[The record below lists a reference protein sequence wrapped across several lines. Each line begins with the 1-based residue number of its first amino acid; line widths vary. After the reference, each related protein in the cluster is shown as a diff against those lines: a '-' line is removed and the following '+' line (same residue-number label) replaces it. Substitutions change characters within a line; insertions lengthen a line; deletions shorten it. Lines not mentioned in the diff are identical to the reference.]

1 MAETYLIKHT
11 AYDDSESVA
20 NRTSSSFTIGSG
32 ELNGAGGIARDSDL
46 SLYGF
51 GTVSWGQGVNQ
62 NIFRLLENYACP
74 AKVFGDYNPAT
85 MLMDYD
91 PVTDPV
97 LPKDENDL
105 GLGNGITNPVIGQQ
119 WFNTSA
125 NVTYTF
131 SLGNIWS
138 IPTGGDATLLDGLDS
153 TQFLR
158 SDVADIMQANEPGTL
173 LIVNQ
178 QGAGAIIDLQSAGGS
193 VLTALSNGSVG
204 INQPSPSTAFEV
216 VGDTELNGATTINDD
231 LTVNNSG
238 DGRINFGLGASDYI
252 INNSNSFD
260 IVKNNQIR
268 LNIFETTGEV
278 TINGAIRATNALT
291 DPSTGLINFGNSAG
305 GDNSIEFDLGQTLSF
320 STNGNEKLLIAP
332 SGEVTINGAIRATN
346 ALTDPSTGLINFG
359 NSAGGDNSIE
369 FDLGQTLSFSTNGNK
384 NLVITSSG
392 DIGMGVTAPAAK
404 LHVLTLAG
412 GNGEALRLENNNSN
426 GNVAIQFHQAGNVLP
441 RSLIQHNDFGDILRL
456 RANYGDFVI
465 ETGSAGVATEQFRIT
480 TTGDVG
486 IGTPAPGNKLHVVGD
501 ARITGPVQFDS
512 ELDMTNAKIVN
523 VDTPT
528 NNSDAA
534 NKQYVDNL
542 IAGGFSFTNVYTL
555 RTLANVPG
563 STYVF
568 PAGMYQVV
576 NEDLINGQVIFEVF
590 IDSAWTKIFDGNNV
604 SSTPPATG
612 TGNLPHSQRMY
623 TIISDGTNAR
633 AILFSS
639 GGTLIRRRFKE
650 LRVFG

>member
-320 STNGNEKLLIAP
+320 STNGN
-332 SGEVTINGAIRATN
+332 
-346 ALTDPSTGLINFG
+346 
-359 NSAGGDNSIE
+359 
-369 FDLGQTLSFSTNGNK
+369 K